1 MRSEMCTSMDD
12 HIKYILNIVNI
23 VLTVHFTAVP
33 NTHQIEPL
41 IVLLHHHI
49 FVIEF
54 HQLCTRSVAV
64 LTRFCLT

>member
-1 MRSEMCTSMDD
+1 MDD

-23 VLTVHFTAVP
+23 LLAIHFTAAP

-41 IVLLHHHI
+41 IVVLHHHI
-49 FVIEF
+49 SVIEF

-64 LTRFCLT
+64 LTELARFCLT